1 MKTEEKGRK
10 GKALSRREFLKTSA
24 IGVAG
29 VAAGSLLGARTG
41 IAQKAAQKSIKIGC
55 FGAYSGPAAE
65 AGIGSVNGLILW
77 ADKVNREGGLL
88 GRQVEIINRDSE
100 GKPEQGVRYAR
111 DYAAQGYDFIYQ
123 YGPSSESFAVSAVST
138 ELKKPILSNCN
149 ATDYTADPKV
159 RSPYCFR
166 TAQTSL
172 YNAIGFGQYAAKLSK
187 ELGLNKWYTIGADY
201 VYGRESVRD
210 WMAELMKK
218 NPQVQIAGQGWPKLF
233 EADYTPYI
241 TQIANAKPDAGICIT
256 YTGDTISFVK
266 QGVMYGIFEKTKFFF
281 VDLAFAVQPIVKVQG
296 KFVGGLYSRLG
307 YARFAPDTKANHDLN
322 DSYVKRFSINPNEY
336 VWRGYTAGVVM
347 EGAVK
352 KARSTD
358 VEKVIKAMDDLTVPS
373 PIGVGPGGTVT
384 MRGRDHQLINYA
396 DGWAASTAEAPYFAH
411 PYLVSW
417 DDMIQEETVWLKNK
431 GWL

>member
-1 MKTEEKGRK
+1 MKTEEKGKK
-10 GKALSRREFLKTSA
+10 GKALSRREFLKSSA

-65 AGIGSVNGLILW
+65 AGIGSVNGLTLW
-77 ADKVNREGGLL
+77 AEKVNREGGLL
-88 GRQVEIINRDSE
+88 GRQIELINRDSE

-123 YGPSSESFAVSAVST
+123 YGPSSESFAVAAVST

-149 ATDYTADPKV
+149 GTDYTADPKV

-172 YNAIGFGQYAAKLSK
+172 YNAICFAQYAAKLSK

-210 WMAELMKK
+210 YMAQLMKK
-218 NPQVQIAGQGWPKLF
+218 NPQVQIVGQGWPKLF

-241 TQIANAKPDAGICIT
+241 TQIANSKADAGICIT
-256 YTGDTISFVK
+256 FAGDTISFVK
-266 QGVMYGIFEKTKFFF
+266 QGAMYGIFEKTKFF
-281 VDLAFAVQPIVKVQG
+281 VGDLAFAVQPIVKAQG
-296 KFVGGLYSRLG
+296 SFIGGLISGFG
-307 YARFAPDTKANHDLN
+307 YLRSAPDTKANHDLN
-322 DSYVKRFSINPNEY
+322 DSDTKRFGFAPSEY
-336 VWRGYTAGVVM
+336 VWRGYTAGVVI

-358 VEKVIKAMDDLTVPS
+358 VEKVIKAMEDLTVAS
-373 PIGVGPGGTVT
+373 PIG
-384 MRGRDHQLINYA
+384 
-396 DGWAASTAEAPYFAH
+396 WAPAAR
-411 PYLVSW
+411 
-417 DDMIQEETVWLKNK
+417 
-431 GWL
+431 